1 MVEGMAVIDGM
12 CEELWTL
19 AIPAGNQRSV
29 STAEV
34 CVFWSIPSKLYLAEI
49 RGRDNSAVQTAWP
62 NEGASVIRVLVV
74 HETRLVRSGLAALL
88 RGEED
93 IDAIAACWTSAPG
106 KAASFRPQV
115 CVVDGDYAGSVQVM
129 DHPGG
134 PGCELLV
141 LASACRPGTLR
152 RAVAAKARG
161 FVDKDAPPARLRHA
175 INLVAEGQRYVDHTL
190 TLDFLQ
196 AADMP
201 LTARELSVLSLAA
214 GGASVPEIARELHLS
229 SGTVR
234 NYMAAINRKTGARNR
249 VDAIRISQGAGW
261 V

>member
-1 MVEGMAVIDGM
+1 M
-12 CEELWTL
+12 
-19 AIPAGNQRSV
+19 
-29 STAEV
+29 
-34 CVFWSIPSKLYLAEI
+34 
-49 RGRDNSAVQTAWP
+49 
-62 NEGASVIRVLVV
+62 IRVLVV

-88 RGEED
+88 RDAEG
-93 IDAIAACWTSAPG
+93 IDAIAACWASAPRR
-106 KAASFRPQV
+106 ARSFRPQV
-115 CVVDGDYAGSVQVM
+115 CVVDGDSAGSPQPTG
-129 DHPGG
+129 HPGG

-141 LASACRPGTLR
+141 LASSCRPGTLR

-161 FVDKDAPPARLRHA
+161 FVDKDAPPHRFRHA
-175 INLVAEGQRYVDHTL
+175 INQVAAGERYVDHTL

-201 LTARELSVLSLAA
+201 LTARELTVLSLAA

-234 NYMAAINRKTGARNR
+234 NYMTAINRKTGARNR

-261 V
+261 L